1 MMTMT
6 MTMGEGAS
14 GHAPA
19 AGGELWLVLG
29 DGRVAVSLRKSLS
42 SCTLGE
48 LRCVSGMRKET

>member
-1 MMTMT
+1 MMT